1 MNKPMIKQWQQ
12 KAYEYEIKSDMYA
25 QKVGAECQKY
35 CDFEIKFVQ
44 NDPGDGLVMVY
55 DEEYYTDCHYRVDE
69 FVKLYD
75 KLKRKI
81 TLNDLYSKEQI

>member
-1 MNKPMIKQWQQ
+1 MNEKQIKQWQQ
-12 KAYEYEIKSDMYA
+12 KAYEYEIKSDTYA

-44 NDPGDGLVMVY
+44 NDPSDGLVLVY
-55 DEEYYTDCHYRVDE
+55 DTDDYTDCHYPVDD
-69 FVKLYD
+69 FIKLYD

-81 TLNDLYSKEQI
+81 TLDDLYRLK